1 MKKLY
6 ALLMLAL
13 PMLGFAQNDVTFI
26 VDMTNYSGS
35 TANGVY
41 VNGSFNGWCGTC
53 NPMSDPEGDSIWT
66 VTLPISA
73 STFEYKFT
81 VDGWSAAE
89 SFDTNA
95 TCIQPGPYFYDAA
108 NCGGYCVNRYAAVA
122 GDTILPGV
130 EWNSCSGV
138 AGKVYMT
145 FQVNM
150 SYTAVD
156 ASGVFIAGGSSFGVP
171 GDNEMYPIGDSVY
184 SKTLRVDTGFYSMFV
199 FTSSSDVNYSTK
211 EQLSGKPCAAGTWN
225 DRDMVGYGVGNGLMG
240 DFHYRTCFGQ
250 CSTDGSCVAPNVK
263 NVTFNVDMNNY
274 TGTIANGVYLNGS
287 FNGWCGTC
295 NVMDDSD
302 GDGIW
307 STTLPL
313 ADSTIEFKFTVDGWN
328 DAESFDTLATCIQ
341 PGPYFYDAANCG
353 GYCVNRYA
361 VLLTDTVLPEYE
373 WNSCSEASIGF
384 GENAAALSVM
394 PNPASDV
401 LYFENTTGETAR
413 VLVFDITGALVRNI
427 NVEGEARLDVSA
439 MPRGMYIVR
448 MQTATSEKV
457 VRVALN

>member
-26 VDMTNYSGS
+26 VDMNNYSGS

-41 VNGSFNGWCGTC
+41 VNGNWNSWCGYC
-53 NPMSDPEGDSIWT
+53 NPMSDPEGDGVWT
-66 VTLPISA
+66 VTLPLPATMDSI
-73 STFEYKFT
+73 EWKFT
-81 VDGWSAAE
+81 VDGWTASETFTSGDPCTITDA
-89 SFDTNA
+89 SGQYTNR
-95 TCIQPGPYFYDAA
+95 F
-108 NCGGYCVNRYAAVA
+108 AVIS
-122 GDTILPGV
+122 GDTILPGY
-130 EWNSCSGV
+130 EYNSCSGA

-156 ASGVFIAGGSSFGVP
+156 TTGVWLAGGTGFGNP
-171 GDNEMYPIGDSVY
+171 GVNEMYPVGDSVY
-184 SKTLRVDTGFYSMFV
+184 SKTLRADTGFYSMFT
-199 FTSSSDVNYSTK
+199 FLSANDPSWGAK
-211 EQLSGKPCAAGTWN
+211 ENIVGKPCAAGTYS
-225 DRDMVGYGVGNGLMG
+225 DRDMVGYSATSGLMG

-250 CSTDGSCVAPNVK
+250 CTTDGSCAAPAAPQ
-263 NVTFNVDMNNY
+263 NY
-274 TGTIANGVYLNGS
+274 TFQVDLNGIAGTFTTPYVTGTMDGWSGGTHAMSDADADGVWDVTIALLPGAYEYKFTYDNWAGQEN
-287 FNGWCGTC
+287 FDPTTA
-295 NVMDDSD
+295 DSVCTL
-302 GDGIW
+302 
-307 STTLPL
+307 TTGAFTNRLVSVVAG
-313 ADSTIEFKFTVDGWN
+313 ADSTLDV
-328 DAESFDTLATCIQ
+328 
-341 PGPYFYDAANCG
+341 NCWEECG
-353 GYCVNRYA
+353 A
-361 VLLTDTVLPEYE
+361 
-373 WNSCSEASIGF
+373 CSGIGL